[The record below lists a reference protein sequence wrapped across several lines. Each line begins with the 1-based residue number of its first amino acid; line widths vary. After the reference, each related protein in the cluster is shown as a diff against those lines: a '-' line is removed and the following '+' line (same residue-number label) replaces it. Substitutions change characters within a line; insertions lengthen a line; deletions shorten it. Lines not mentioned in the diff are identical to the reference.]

1 MATAAPAAAMAGPPG
16 SAEELKA
23 RQAELEKLIDKAAE
37 AGDIATANQL
47 MEEQKS
53 VEEQLKNVDVDPAKA
68 AWMAKQGK

>member
-1 MATAAPAAAMAGPPG
+1 MAGPPG

-23 RQAELEKLIDKAAE
+23 RQEELEKLIDKAAE

-53 VEEQLKNVDVDPAKA
+53 VEEQLKAVDVDPAKA